1 MNRPKRVMLRLVL
14 AALLLFVQHVAVA
27 HQLAHAFD
35 REPFQAQH
43 SGAGGNFHSNLCVF
57 HGDFASV
64 LGAVKSAP
72 PQLLLCAA
80 SFERPVASSRR
91 YHTAEAVI
99 PASRGPPPALSPQS

>member
-1 MNRPKRVMLRLVL
+1 MMFRLTL

-35 REPFQAQH
+35 HEPFHTQH

-64 LGAVKSAP
+64 LGAVKSTP
-72 PQLLLCAA
+72 PPLLLCGAA
-80 SFERPVASSRR
+80 FERPVAPSHRF
-91 YHTAEAVI
+91 HTSDPVT
-99 PASRGPPPALSPQS
+99 PASRGPPRA